1 MSENEE
7 ITLAEIEQVKPKV
20 LMIGAAVGLA
30 VGVLGAYMLLQRAE
44 KEQRPPEL
52 NVMEGIKLGVLVFGL
67 LRSVSQL

>member
-1 MSENEE
+1 MSDNEE
-7 ITLAEIEQVKPKV
+7 ITLAEIEQAKPKV

-44 KEQRPPEL
+44 KEQRAPEL